1 MKYVALFRGIN
12 VGGKNIV
19 KMADLR
25 QLLLDLGLSKVKT
38 YIQSGNA
45 FFETPLSEDDLL
57 EKIRTGFS
65 GRFGFESNVLIRTIE
80 EIRDLIEQFPVP
92 PEKIAEAEAAEP
104 QIEHLY
110 VYFLE
115 TPPERAGF
123 NALSNEITSED
134 MLFAGKRELYF
145 LCCQSIRNSKL
156 AAGIS
161 KMASSATVRNWKTV
175 GKLYDMMNEQ
185 I

>member
-25 QLLLDLGLSKVKT
+25 QLLLDLGLNKVNT

-45 FFETPLSEDDLL
+45 VFETSLSEADLL
-57 EKIRTGFS
+57 EKIKTGFS

-80 EIRDLIEQFPVP
+80 EIRDLIEQFPIP
-92 PEKIAEAEAAEP
+92 PEKIAEAEAADP
-104 QIEHLY
+104 QVEHLY
-110 VYFLE
+110 IYFLE
-115 TPPERAGF
+115 TPPETARF
-123 NALSNEITSED
+123 NTLSNENTSAD
-134 MLFAGKRELYF
+134 MLFTGKRELYF

-161 KMASSATVRNWKTV
+161 KIAGSATARNWKTV
-175 GKLYDMMNEQ
+175 GKLYDMMNEL
-185 I
+185 